1 MTKKNAKRKRRRMD
15 EDVEHTLILV
25 DMLGFAALTE
35 RHRIRLVPYG
45 PNEHGYTGTSTSPL
59 QTQYNRFH
67 RILESCISEQR
78 LSGGMQAML
87 YSDCAYLDAGN
98 SVRSALIATE
108 LMRNFLRERV
118 PVRMGIGRGTFYAF
132 GFSIDVSDSTTVTRS
147 LFAGTAVIHA
157 HSAERS
163 SGKGMRIFVHP
174 SLETERH
181 LIERSVRMVPLPKPN
196 DGARWELNYLY
207 KTRPA
212 AQQPTADESDLELFE
227 VVKSMKDPKANMK
240 VRRQYIETHK
250 ALNRM
255 RRANSR
261 KLVNIR
267 QLKSTFT
274 DLGSF

>member
-1 MTKKNAKRKRRRMD
+1 
-15 EDVEHTLILV
+15 
-25 DMLGFAALTE
+25 
-35 RHRIRLVPYG
+35 
-45 PNEHGYTGTSTSPL
+45 
-59 QTQYNRFH
+59 
-67 RILESCISEQR
+67 
-78 LSGGMQAML
+78 
-87 YSDCAYLDAGN
+87 
-98 SVRSALIATE
+98 
-108 LMRNFLRERV
+108 
-118 PVRMGIGRGTFYAF
+118 
-132 GFSIDVSDSTTVTRS
+132 
-147 LFAGTAVIHA
+147 
-157 HSAERS
+157 
-163 SGKGMRIFVHP
+163 MRIFVHP